1 MDSTSILDS
10 FLLSQ
15 SELKHIIKY
24 EQLRKWLPNSSNESA
39 EDVYSAMEAK
49 RNGNITTVKTNIRHE
64 FDVPVTGIIEEMN
77 EFQESNGSLTLESL
91 IRNLKD
97 THKVALVQGDILDK
111 QIEQYTKEVEM
122 LIKIVG
128 DLVSQTEKEPVVS
141 TAEAKESLE
150 RVSKTV
156 DDSLES

>member
-1 MDSTSILDS
+1 
-10 FLLSQ
+10 
-15 SELKHIIKY
+15 
-24 EQLRKWLPNSSNESA
+24 
-39 EDVYSAMEAK
+39 
-49 RNGNITTVKTNIRHE
+49 
-64 FDVPVTGIIEEMN
+64 
-77 EFQESNGSLTLESL
+77 
-91 IRNLKD
+91 
-97 THKVALVQGDILDK
+97 
-111 QIEQYTKEVEM
+111 M